1 MSIDRQ
7 TMYTKPDFARYT
19 ESGIIACMAK
29 NPKLGLEPHLPAT
42 ELQHRYRTAR
52 DAALAR
58 RWQALWLFS
67 QKQPIGT
74 VATIV
79 GLHRNSV
86 RALIRRYNLNGP
98 AAVDDGRAHNPG
110 SRQPYLSAAQEDA
123 LRAAL
128 ALPHPDGGLWNG
140 ARVARWIAQ
149 TTGRAQ
155 IYRQFGWAVLRRLG
169 LTPQVPRPRHRQAA
183 TIEQQ
188 DEWKKN

>member
-1 MSIDRQ
+1 
-7 TMYTKPDFARYT
+7 
-19 ESGIIACMAK
+19 MAHY
-29 NPKLGLEPHLPAT
+29 PKLKLEAHLPSA
-42 ELQHRYRTAR
+42 ELQQRYRTAR

-67 QKQPIGT
+67 QNQPIGT

-86 RALIRRYNLNGP
+86 RALIKRYNLHGP
-98 AAVDDGRAHNPG
+98 DAVADARATNPG
-110 SRQPYLSAAQEDA
+110 SRQPYLTAEQEDA

-149 TTGRAQ
+149 ATGRQ
-155 IYRQFGWAVLRRLG
+155 QVYRQFGWAALRRLG
-169 LTPQVPRPRHRQAA
+169 FSPQVPRPRHRQAA

>member
-1 MSIDRQ
+1 MVYGSA
-7 TMYTKPDFARYT
+7 ARNT

-29 NPKLGLEPHLPAT
+29 NPKLTLEAHLPAA
-42 ELQHRYRTAR
+42 ELQQRYRTSR

-86 RALIRRYNLNGP
+86 RALIRRYNLNEP

-110 SRQPYLSAAQEDA
+110 SR
-123 LRAAL
+123 
-128 ALPHPDGGLWNG
+128 
-140 ARVARWIAQ
+140 
-149 TTGRAQ
+149 
-155 IYRQFGWAVLRRLG
+155 
-169 LTPQVPRPRHRQAA
+169 
-183 TIEQQ
+183 
-188 DEWKKN
+188 

>member
-1 MSIDRQ
+1 
-7 TMYTKPDFARYT
+7 
-19 ESGIIACMAK
+19 MAK
-29 NPKLGLEPHLPAT
+29 NPKLTLEPHLPPA
-42 ELQHRYRTAR
+42 ELQQRYRAAH
-52 DAALAR
+52 DAAEAR

-67 QKQPIGT
+67 QDRPIGT

-86 RALIRRYNLNGP
+86 RALIKRYNAHGASALG
-98 AAVDDGRAHNPG
+98 DGRAQNPG
-110 SRQPYLSAAQEDA
+110 SRQPYLSVEQEDA

-149 TTGRAQ
+149 ATGRQ
-155 IYRQFGWAVLRRLG
+155 KIYRQFGWAVLRRLG
-169 LTPQVPRPRHRQAA
+169 LTLQVPRPRHRQAA
-183 TIEQQ
+183 TPEQQ